1 MSANTQG
8 WFPLM
13 YKAGLSQPGKEKGK
27 KSTLLC
33 IFLSFQN
40 FLTLIMAAAFA
51 TVDKVL
57 TD

>member
-1 MSANTQG
+1 
-8 WFPLM
+8 M